1 MPSTIAA
8 APEDTADDAA
18 ASSAPVGTNT
28 EVPTAETAAKS
39 VDETQESAN
48 VVAAEDD
55 TPPENPVEKY
65 VRPWSIAVGYDKL
78 HFYYPTDLVATRMY
92 SRPAVLPIVLL
103 CMGYSVRGF
112 PTDLSK
118 DDIISKTSKRH
129 HKRHNPLLEKRMTT
143 FLKCLRVLITSQLM
157 HLQL

>member
-48 VVAAEDD
+48 IVAAEDD

-65 VRPWSIAVGYDKL
+65 VRPWSIAVGMISCIFITQQIL
-78 HFYYPTDLVATRMY
+78 WPPGCIPDLPSFQLFCFVWA
-92 SRPAVLPIVLL
+92 IV
-103 CMGYSVRGF
+103 SV
-112 PTDLSK
+112 DS
-118 DDIISKTSKRH
+118 
-129 HKRHNPLLEKRMTT
+129 PL
-143 FLKCLRVLITSQLM
+143 I
-157 HLQL
+157 